1 MEEIEEYLDKAI
13 VDIARKCRV
22 MSIDV
27 VKIIKIKFNK

>member
-13 VDIARKCRV
+13 IDIARKCRV

-27 VKIIKIKFNK
+27 IRTIKNKFK